1 MYQVLDM
8 TEVQKDIYFSS
19 NKNDMD
25 IDLIFHFINNS
36 YWGKSRTFEE
46 QKKAVENTLNFGLFH
61 DGKQIAFTR
70 VMTDFVFFAYILDV
84 FVIDEYQG
92 KGLSKVLINHVMNHK
107 TIKHVD
113 KWILATRDAHELYR
127 KFGFETIKNPS
138 MIMEKMS
145 DRAKKIYE

>member
-1 MYQVLDM
+1 MIK
-8 TEVQKDIYFSS
+8 VQKDIYFSS

-25 IDLIFHFINNS
+25 MELIYNFIHNS

-61 DGKQIAFTR
+61 NDKQIAFTR

-84 FVIDEYQG
+84 FVINEYQG
-92 KGLSKVLINHVMNHK
+92 KGLSKLLMHNILNHEP
-107 TIKHVD
+107 IKNVD
-113 KWILATRDAHELYR
+113 KWILATRDAHGLYA
-127 KFGFETIKNPS
+127 KFGFETIKNPN

-145 DRAKKIYE
+145 ERAKKIYR

>member
-1 MYQVLDM
+1 MI
-8 TEVQKDIYFSS
+8 EVQKNIFFSA
-19 NKNDMD
+19 NKKDMD
-25 IDLIFHFINNS
+25 IELIFNFIHNS
-36 YWGKSRTFEE
+36 YWGKTRTFEE

-61 DGKQIAFTR
+61 NGEQIAFTR

-92 KGLSKVLINHVMNHK
+92 NGLSKILMNNILNYK
-107 TIKHVD
+107 PIKNVE
-113 KWILATRDAHELYR
+113 KWILATSNAHDLYR

-145 DRAKKIYE
+145 ERAKKIYE

>member
-1 MYQVLDM
+1 M
-8 TEVQKDIYFSS
+8 TEVQKDIFFSS
-19 NKNDMD
+19 SKKDMD
-25 IDLIFHFINNS
+25 MELIFNFINNS
-36 YWGKSRTFEE
+36 YWGKTRTFEE

-84 FVIDEYQG
+84 FVIDDYQG
-92 KGLSKVLINHVMNHK
+92 KGLSKLLMNNILNQES
-107 TIKHVD
+107 IKNVD
-113 KWILATRDAHELYR
+113 KWILATRDAHELYS

-145 DRAKKIYE
+145 ERAKKIYQ